1 MPKLFRAGI
10 LITFG
15 LLIISIIGGC
25 GDNIPTEHIDINL
38 VGTIPEYG
46 GTISINSELWIFF
59 DNPPASV
66 TVDGKSA
73 AIKGNTA
80 IMKIADLP
88 DIKIGRSTRV
98 TFEWRNLDDSV
109 AGIGEIRFTA
119 LEILTPVS
127 VMVYPSPPTAP
138 SEYIR
143 TYTDFTLTFNKSVET
158 VTVNGTRA
166 WRFSGR
172 DWEWAPDS
180 DLPVGSLFLNIEWT
194 RQDGSTGV
202 ITVGPYKVVGE
213 GGEPP
218 VITRGTVIDG
228 LVDVDPFPINAG
240 GFWFRFDEPIA
251 GTIKLTDETGV
262 DLDWDGHVFDQ
273 SARLTVIAGREL
285 VYETTYKIEINVQDL
300 AGNRTQ
306 VTMTFVTQPK

>member
-1 MPKLFRAGI
+1 MLRTGI

-15 LLIISIIGGC
+15 MLCFCIIGGC
-25 GDNIPTEHIDINL
+25 GDNIPTEHININL

-66 TVDGKSA
+66 TVDGKPA

-88 DIKIGRSTRV
+88 DVKIGRSTTV

-127 VMVYPSPPTAP
+127 VMVYPSPPTTP
-138 SEYIR
+138 NQYIR
-143 TYTDFTLTFNKSVET
+143 THTDFGMTFNESVET

-166 WRFSGR
+166 GGGPGR
-172 DWEWAPDS
+172 NWEWAPDS
-180 DLPVGSLFLNIEWT
+180 DLPVGPLFLNIEWT
-194 RQDGSTGV
+194 HRDGYMGV

-213 GGEPP
+213 SGEPP
-218 VITRGTVIDG
+218 VITAGTVIDG

-240 GFWFRFDEPIA
+240 GFWFRFDEPIT
-251 GTIKLTDETGV
+251 GTIKLTDEAGV
-262 DLDWDGHVFDQ
+262 DLDWAGRVFDQ

-285 VYETTYKIEINVQDL
+285 VNETTYKIEIDVQDL

-306 VTMTFVTQPK
+306 VTITFVTQPK